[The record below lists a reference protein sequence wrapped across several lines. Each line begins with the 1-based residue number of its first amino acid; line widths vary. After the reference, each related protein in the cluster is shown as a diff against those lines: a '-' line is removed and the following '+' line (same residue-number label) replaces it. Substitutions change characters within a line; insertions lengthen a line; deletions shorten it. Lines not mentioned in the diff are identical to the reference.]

1 MSALSTAT
9 RAETAARPAV
19 DDAGDAPGATVE
31 PTPAGAMVAA
41 TTAIAVSPARHWLA
55 EVGAVFVKD
64 WRTELRTR
72 HALHTLLL
80 FAVTTLV
87 TVSLALGPLGV
98 SSTERVAVL
107 PALLWVI
114 LLFAAAAGLPR
125 GFVHEEETH
134 TAIALRLAATPSA
147 LFCGKALY
155 SASLLLGLE
164 VVLTPLY
171 IAVMQLPV
179 ANPGELVLALGAG
192 GLGLAI
198 ASTLLA
204 AIVAQAQGRA
214 ALFPILAFP
223 VLLPLLLLAVELTR
237 GAVGGP
243 VGDAVLTNLLLYD
256 AAMAVSGLML
266 FPLVWNP

>member
-1 MSALSTAT
+1 MTVREGSVELAATGPSAGA
-9 RAETAARPAV
+9 AARAWL
-19 DDAGDAPGATVE
+19 TQ
-31 PTPAGAMVAA
+31 AA
-41 TTAIAVSPARHWLA
+41 
-55 EVGAVFVKD
+55 AVFAKD
-64 WRTELRTR
+64 WRVELRTR

-80 FAVTTLV
+80 FAVTTLI
-87 TVSLALGPLGV
+87 TVSLTLGPAGV
-98 SSTERVAVL
+98 SSTERTAVL

-134 TAIALRLAATPSA
+134 TATALRLAATPSA
-147 LFCGKALY
+147 VFCGKAAY
-155 SASLLLGLE
+155 SGSLLLALE
-164 VVLTPLY
+164 LLLVPLY
-171 IAVMQLPV
+171 LAVMQLPV
-179 ANPGELVLALGAG
+179 ASPGALLAALAAG
-192 GLGLAI
+192 GVGLAV

-237 GAVGGP
+237 GAVTGSVAEG
-243 VGDAVLTNLLLYD
+243 VVANLLLYD
-256 AAMAVSGLML
+256 GAMMVVGLML

>member
-1 MSALSTAT
+1 MSAAPSSAVVS
-9 RAETAARPAV
+9 AR
-19 DDAGDAPGATVE
+19 VE
-31 PTPAGAMVAA
+31 PQARLPAGAARWTAEAA
-41 TTAIAVSPARHWLA
+41 
-55 EVGAVFVKD
+55 AVFVKD
-64 WRTELRTR
+64 WRAELRTR

-87 TVSLALGPLGV
+87 TVSLALGPIGV
-98 SSTERVAVL
+98 SSGERLAVL

-147 LFCGKALY
+147 VFCGKALY
-155 SASLLLGLE
+155 GASLLLALE
-164 VVLTPLY
+164 LVLVPLFV
-171 IAVMQLPV
+171 AMMQLPV
-179 ANPGELVLALGAG
+179 ASLALLLAALALGG
-192 GLGLAI
+192 YGLAV

-204 AIVAQAQGRA
+204 AMVAQAQGRG
-214 ALFPILAFP
+214 ALFPILGFP

-237 GAVGGP
+237 GAVAGG
-243 VGDAVLTNLLLYD
+243 VGEGVVANLLLYD
-256 AAMAVSGLML
+256 GAITVAGLML

>member
-1 MSALSTAT
+1 MSAELGLAVSAT
-9 RAETAARPAV
+9 RAQAAAGSGGAAARRWIDEAV
-19 DDAGDAPGATVE
+19 
-31 PTPAGAMVAA
+31 
-41 TTAIAVSPARHWLA
+41 
-55 EVGAVFVKD
+55 AVFVKD
-64 WRTELRTR
+64 WRAELRTR

-98 SSTERVAVL
+98 SSGERLAVL

-125 GFVHEEETH
+125 GFVQEEETH

-147 LFCGKALY
+147 VYCGKALY
-155 SASLLLGLE
+155 AASLLLALE
-164 VVLTPLY
+164 LLLVPLY
-171 IAVMQLPV
+171 VAVMQLPV
-179 ANPGELVLALGAG
+179 ASLGLLLAALAAG
-192 GLGLAI
+192 GVGLAC

-204 AIVAQAQGRA
+204 AIVAQAQGRG

-237 GAVGGP
+237 GAVGGSA
-243 VGDAVLTNLLLYD
+243 GEGVLANLLLYD
-256 AAMAVSGLML
+256 GAMAVAGLMF

>member
-1 MSALSTAT
+1 MNG
-9 RAETAARPAV
+9 REAAAPAAA
-19 DDAGDAPGATVE
+19 DERQPMAMTDL
-31 PTPAGAMVAA
+31 AGARAWAVQAA
-41 TTAIAVSPARHWLA
+41 AVL
-55 EVGAVFVKD
+55 VKD
-64 WRTELRTR
+64 WRAELRTR

-87 TVSLALGPLGV
+87 TVSMALGPAGV
-98 SSTERVAVL
+98 DPAMRSSVL

-134 TAIALRLAATPSA
+134 TATALRLAAAPSA
-147 LFCGKALY
+147 VFCGKALY
-155 SASLLLGLE
+155 SASLLLAVEALL
-164 VVLTPLY
+164 VPLY
-171 IAVMQLPV
+171 LAVMDLPL
-179 ANPGELVLALGAG
+179 ARPGLLLLALGAG
-192 GLGLAI
+192 GLGLAV

-204 AIVAQAQGRA
+204 AIVAQAQGRG

-237 GAVGGP
+237 GAVTGT
-243 VGDAVLTNLLLYD
+243 VGEGVVANLLAYD
-256 AAMAVSGLML
+256 GAIAVAGLML

>member
-1 MSALSTAT
+1 MLESSVPA
-9 RAETAARPAV
+9 PAV
-19 DDAGDAPGATVE
+19 ASADAGRGLTASGRRW
-31 PTPAGAMVAA
+31 AGE
-41 TTAIAVSPARHWLA
+41 AV
-55 EVGAVFVKD
+55 AVFVKD
-64 WRTELRTR
+64 WRAELRTR

-98 SSTERVAVL
+98 SSGERLAVL

-147 LFCGKALY
+147 VFCGKALY
-155 SASLLLGLE
+155 SASLLLALE
-164 VVLTPLY
+164 LLLVPLY
-171 IAVMQLPV
+171 VGVMQLPV
-179 ANPGELVLALGAG
+179 ASPALLFAALLGG
-192 GLGLAI
+192 GLGLALG
-198 ASTLLA
+198 STLLA
-204 AIVAQAQGRA
+204 AIVAQAQGRG

-237 GAVGGP
+237 GAVAGG
-243 VGDAVLTNLLLYD
+243 VGEGVLMNLLLYD
-256 AAMAVSGLML
+256 GAMAVAGLML

>member
-1 MSALSTAT
+1 MS
-9 RAETAARPAV
+9 V
-19 DDAGDAPGATVE
+19 
-31 PTPAGAMVAA
+31 PAGASGALPRARAGTGSGALFAA
-41 TTAIAVSPARHWLA
+41 RRWSGEAL
-55 EVGAVFVKD
+55 AVFVKD
-64 WRTELRTR
+64 WRAELRTR

-87 TVSLALGPLGV
+87 TVSLALGPIGV
-98 SSTERVAVL
+98 SSSERLAVL

-125 GFVHEEETH
+125 GFVQEEETH

-155 SASLLLGLE
+155 GASLLFALE
-164 VVLTPLY
+164 LLLVPLY
-171 IAVMQLPV
+171 VAMMQLPV
-179 ANPGELVLALGAG
+179 AAPALLVAALGLG
-192 GLGLAI
+192 GLGLAL

-204 AIVAQAQGRA
+204 AMVAQAQGRG
-214 ALFPILAFP
+214 ALFPILGFP

-237 GAVGGP
+237 GAVLGS
-243 VGDAVLTNLLLYD
+243 VGDGVVANLLLYD
-256 AAMAVSGLML
+256 AAIAVAGLML